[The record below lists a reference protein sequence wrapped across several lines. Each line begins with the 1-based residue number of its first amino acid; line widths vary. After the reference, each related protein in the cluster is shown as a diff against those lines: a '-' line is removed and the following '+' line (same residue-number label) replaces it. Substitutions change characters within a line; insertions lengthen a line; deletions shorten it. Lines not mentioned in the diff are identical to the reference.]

1 MERYRSRP
9 VERAA
14 GTIARHALTDYG
26 SFLVV
31 ALPCGRALSPD
42 EKPRKTTGIAAAF
55 PHGVTDRPRVIV
67 SLPNTTEAAA
77 VSDWLLTDG
86 FNPVKRGT
94 AQAAA
99 DEMLLPFAL
108 LIADVSHRRL
118 LMQSRG
124 RNPLMPTILIGNAAT
139 ASSGDALGAQTMY
152 LSRPIDRAM
161 FTCFVAMAMLD
172 SRPVRRSVR
181 KPVNRFDAVAN
192 GVPSHIVD
200 VSPEGLRL
208 EMSRDRRAALP
219 PYFTVRVPLVG
230 VAVTVQ
236 RMWTQ
241 SSTGRESSIW
251 YGGALSQNRSNIT
264 QAWKSFV
271 DHIPVVGQ
279 TGLVLNP

>member
-1 MERYRSRP
+1 MTS
-9 VERAA
+9 
-14 GTIARHALTDYG
+14 ALAEG
-26 SFLVV
+26 V
-31 ALPCGRALSPD
+31 A
-42 EKPRKTTGIAAAF
+42 
-55 PHGVTDRPRVIV
+55 DRPRVIV
-67 SLPNTTEAAA
+67 SLPNVTEATA
-77 VSDWLLTDG
+77 VADWLLTDG
-86 FNPVKRGT
+86 FNPIKRGT

-108 LIADVSHRRL
+108 LIADVAHRRV

-124 RNPLMPTILIGNAAT
+124 RNQMAPTILIGNAAT

-181 KPVNRFDAVAN
+181 KAVNRFDAVAN

-200 VSPEGLRL
+200 VSVEGLRL
-208 EMSRDRRAALP
+208 EMSRERRAALP

-236 RMWTQ
+236 RMWTH
-241 SSTGRESSIW
+241 SSGREASIW
-251 YGGALSQNRSNIT
+251 YGGALSQNRTNIT

-271 DHIPVVGQ
+271 DHIPSVGQ
-279 TGLVLNP
+279 SPLVLNP

>member
-1 MERYRSRP
+1 
-9 VERAA
+9 
-14 GTIARHALTDYG
+14 
-26 SFLVV
+26 
-31 ALPCGRALSPD
+31 
-42 EKPRKTTGIAAAF
+42 
-55 PHGVTDRPRVIV
+55 
-67 SLPNTTEAAA
+67 
-77 VSDWLLTDG
+77 
-86 FNPVKRGT
+86 
-94 AQAAA
+94 
-99 DEMLLPFAL
+99 MLRPFAL

-118 LMQSRG
+118 LMHSRG
-124 RNPLMPTILIGNAAT
+124 RSPMTPTILIGNAAT
-139 ASSGDALGAQTMY
+139 ASSGDAFGAQTMY
-152 LSRPIDRAM
+152 LSRPIDRAV

-181 KPVNRFDAVAN
+181 KLVNRFDAVAN

-241 SSTGRESSIW
+241 SSTGREPSIW
-251 YGGALSQNRSNIT
+251 YGGALSQNRSAIT
-264 QAWKSFV
+264 QGWKSFV

-279 TGLVLNP
+279 TSLVLNP